1 MPWGMIRAMRS
12 PPPGTPAFLD
22 WLQDR
27 AVNWHQRVYAV
38 VRLVPAGHVTT
49 YGDVGSILGSPR
61 YARQVG
67 WALAALRDSDSDVP
81 WQRVIN
87 AKGTISHKG
96 DFDRAE
102 EQVVRLEDEGVLF
115 DAEGRCDL
123 ASLRWGYPRI
133 DRG

>member
-1 MPWGMIRAMRS
+1 MAHPD
-12 PPPGTPAFLD
+12 PGTPAFLD

-27 AVNWHQRVYAV
+27 SVSWHERVHAV

-67 WALAALRDSDSDVP
+67 WALAALRGADTDVP

-87 AKGTISHKG
+87 AKGTISHRG
-96 DFDRAE
+96 DFERAQ
-102 EQVVRLEDEGVLF
+102 EQIDRLEEEGVAF
-115 DAEGRCDL
+115 DADGRCAL
-123 ASLRWGYPRI
+123 ASVRWSYPRI
-133 DRG
+133 DR

>member
-1 MPWGMIRAMRS
+1 MES
-12 PPPGTPAFLD
+12 PAPGTPAFLD

-27 AVNWHQRVYAV
+27 SVSWHLRVHTV

-49 YGDVGSILGSPR
+49 YGDVGSVLGSPR

-87 AKGTISHKG
+87 ARGTISHRG
-96 DFDRAE
+96 DFERAQ
-102 EQVVRLEDEGVLF
+102 EQIDRLEAEGVGF
-115 DAEGRCDL
+115 DADGRCDL
-123 ASLRWGYPRI
+123 PTHRWSYPRI